1 MEYVLGSLITL
12 AILAVSARALR
23 VQELSKPIR
32 VKTMMN
38 QTRKFELIRN
48 VLPFL
53 PPEHKP
59 LVSQSSKHLSSI
71 STKIMFIDDMAYWI
85 ESGNLHE
92 AVFEAGN
99 VDMETKKKVD
109 IMSMNDVELKKM
121 IFVVEKLTEGK
132 VNDSGTSGN

>member
-12 AILAVSARALR
+12 AILSISARVFR
-23 VQELSKPIR
+23 VQELSKPIK
-32 VKTMMN
+32 VKTAFN

-59 LVSQSSKHLSSI
+59 LVSQSAKHRGDM

-85 ESGNLHE
+85 ENGNLHE
-92 AVFEAGN
+92 AVLEANG

-109 IMSMNDVELKKM
+109 IMSMDDVELKKM